1 MSDVL
6 EQVKE
11 VIVKVMKVDLSK
23 VEITKETRFVE
34 DLMADS
40 MDQFFLIDEF
50 CEKFDVEISDED
62 ARGIRTVGDIVDYL
76 EAK

>member
-1 MSDVL
+1 MSDVV

-50 CEKFDVEISDED
+50 CEKFNVEISDED
-62 ARGIRTVGDIVDYL
+62 ARGIRTVGDIVGYL

>member
-50 CEKFDVEISDED
+50 CEKFNVEISDAD
-62 ARGIRTVGDIVDYL
+62 ARGIRTVGDIVGYL